1 MSATNFGKAI
11 NNIACNVGSPYR
23 APSGS
28 TLTLTAAHGIP
39 SSTFDNSGWV
49 RVTIAHA
56 GIPKVILKA
65 TAAPS
70 STTLTISSPYAIDGT
85 TDNYTCVNGD
95 VAELRIC
102 AGAFSDIHTA
112 VNNLESGTNAV
123 TKIGNDVV
131 SGTSGRVLFVDSN
144 THLAQDSGLTW
155 NATDKTFAIT
165 TTGNYGSLYIDR
177 QGTSAGGDAITVNR
191 STSQGNTLTNI
202 AFVTCSTVSDSAPVW
217 SMGVPASS
225 NDYAF
230 TSWNGSAAKTFIKMT
245 QPSGTQKIGFFG
257 VTPVQRPDITG
268 SRGSNAALANLL
280 TALKNLGLI
289 TDSSS

>member
-1 MSATNFGKAI
+1 MSATNFGKAV
-11 NNIACNVGSPYR
+11 NNIACYVGSPLR
-23 APSGS
+23 TTGGG

-49 RVTIAHA
+49 RVTIARA
-56 GIPKVILKA
+56 GVPKVILKA
-65 TAAPS
+65 TAAPTT
-70 STTLTISSPYAIDGT
+70 TTLTISSPYAIDGT
-85 TDNYTCVNGD
+85 TDNYNCQNGD

-144 THLAQDSGLTW
+144 THLAQDSSLTW
-155 NATDKTFAIT
+155 NSTDKTFAIT

-177 QGTSAGGDAITVNR
+177 QGTTGGGDAITVNR
-191 STSQGNTLTNI
+191 NTSQGNTQVNI
-202 AFVTCSTVSDSAPVW
+202 AFVTSSSVSDAAPVW
-217 SMGVPASS
+217 SMGVLAGS
-225 NDYAF
+225 NDYSF
-230 TSWNGSAAKTFIKMT
+230 TTWNGSTQKSYIKMT
-245 QPSGTQKIGFFG
+245 QPSGTQKMGFFG